1 MYYGDVCTYEYVHA
15 VNTQMIF
22 FMHLKSE
29 LMSMYG
35 KMIVPQPCLR
45 WQDGAVERIED
56 TVVLEQ
62 LLTLHLNGREFL
74 RIVASNFQLEEFG
87 AGFFVAAGVTQRVH
101 SVRVDGTA
109 IFVEAEVCAKAA
121 DATGFTPAILE
132 EGTVCPGGS
141 MTPDEVLLLR
151 EALNADPWERTGGL
165 HCAALW
171 YDHQVV
177 MTASDIGRHN
187 AVDKVIGYMILHGLV
202 PESCAFSCTGRQP
215 AGMVTKAVNAGIPIL
230 VSRAAVTS
238 KGIALAKAS
247 GVTLIGFARDRE
259 RRFTVYAHPER
270 IFGLAVSGDP
280 VCDVPEQF
288 ASLTDAACGWKYA
301 EGKTTAVGER
311 VVLEQ
316 QVTLY
321 LNGSV
326 FLKTVA
332 SNDMLREL
340 GAGFFTAAGIAR
352 SIRSVRAEGMHVYVE
367 SDDVRHVDGEMESAG
382 GFSPCCVSGSAA
394 PGSLCLSPEEIFV
407 IREAINVDAWNITGG
422 LHCAVLYHN
431 HRIVATASDIGRQ
444 NCVDKVIG
452 YMILHH
458 LPPGECVI
466 GSTGRQPAG
475 MVVKAANAGVPIIVS
490 RAATTSAGV
499 ATADAAGVTLV
510 CFVRPPRFTVYT
522 HPERIAGL

>member
-1 MYYGDVCTYEYVHA
+1 MR
-15 VNTQMIF
+15 
-22 FMHLKSE
+22 LKSE

-45 WQDGAVERIED
+45 WQDGVVERIED

-62 LLTLHLNGREFL
+62 LLTLYLNGKEFL
-74 RIVASNFQLEEFG
+74 RIVASNSQLEEFG
-87 AGFFVAAGVTQRVH
+87 AGFFVASGVAQRVH
-101 SVRVDGTA
+101 SVRVDGMRV
-109 IFVEAEVCAKAA
+109 FVEAEVCANAA
-121 DATGFTPAILE
+121 DATGFSPAVFAKR
-132 EGTVCPGGS
+132 TVSPGGS

-171 YDHQVV
+171 CDHRVV

-187 AVDKVIGYMILHGLV
+187 AVDKVIGYMILHGLA

-238 KGIALAKAS
+238 KGIALAQAS

-270 IFGLAVSGDP
+270 IPDLAVSESP
-280 VCDVPEQF
+280 VCPVAEQLP
-288 ASLTDAACGWKYA
+288 SLTAAACGWKYA
-301 EGKTTAVGER
+301 EGKTTAIAER

-321 LNGSV
+321 LNGSEFV
-326 FLKTVA
+326 KTVA
-332 SNDMLREL
+332 SNDMLPEL
-340 GAGFFTAAGIAR
+340 GVGFFTAAGIVR
-352 SIRSVRAEGMHVYVE
+352 QVRSVRAEGMCVYVE
-367 SDDVRHVDGEMESAG
+367 SDDVCHVEGEMGSAG

-394 PGSLCLSPEEIFV
+394 AGSLTLSPEEIFV

-422 LHCAVLYHN
+422 LHCAVLYH
-431 HRIVATASDIGRQ
+431 HRRVVATASDIGRQ
-444 NCVDKVIG
+444 NCVDKMIG
-452 YMILHH
+452 YMVLHH

-475 MVVKAANAGVPIIVS
+475 MVVKAANAGIPIIVS
-490 RAATTSAGV
+490 RAAATSAGIAV
-499 ATADAAGVTLV
+499 AAAAGVTLV
-510 CFVRPPRFTVYT
+510 CFVRPPRFTVYA